1 MKIDLNQLIALS
13 DRKELIRN
21 VGVISHVDH
30 GKSTLSDVILSEAG
44 YISHSL
50 AGKLLYLD
58 FLEEERKRGITI
70 KTSAISLLMK
80 NGPKNYILNL
90 IDTPGH
96 VDFSGK
102 VTRAL
107 RIIDGAIVVVDA
119 VEGIMSQTEYV
130 VREAIREGVKTI
142 LYVNK
147 LDRLIKELNLSEN
160 QILARLE
167 EIVMSFNQLIDRFAH
182 DNQSYFKVDVNKET
196 VFFGSALYKWGFTV
210 KSALDKKIR
219 MRDII
224 KMVKDNPS
232 IPEKTLP
239 LGPLVSRL
247 IYEKLPSPKEAQ
259 KLRVPKLWFGSEP
272 PNSVL
277 NCSDDEPTVIYI
289 SKVTRARN
297 GILCT
302 ARIFSGIAKKSQLID
317 LITGKIVKILSVGVP
332 LGSNYKV
339 VDSIKAGNI
348 AALLVNSIDA
358 GTTLS
363 NEKISGYFLKPI
375 YMVSPVI
382 YVALTPVNPREFDK
396 LIDYLESITL
406 EDPNLRY
413 EIQRDTGQILLWGIG
428 ELQLELTV
436 KELGEHINLYAS
448 EPLVAY
454 KEALLKGIKV
464 SNDSVNIEVKP
475 LTEISDDGIAKVEN
489 KVSIE
494 GLPEEEKMKI
504 EPVIRTYLL
513 NGPIV
518 GEPLINVELKI
529 KTLKKDV
536 SADIIIDALTEA
548 FSKIETKIAEPYY
561 RFEILTK
568 PDYIGTISSEIT
580 RRKGSV
586 EKVQGEEGGNVSIIG
601 KIPVRTSLKLSS
613 TLRELTHG
621 SAYIQ
626 LRFHSYIIVN
636 ESEVE
641 ELINEIRSRKGF

>member
-1 MKIDLNQLIALS
+1 MKININQLLDLS
-13 DRKELIRN
+13 NYKELIRN
-21 VGVISHVDH
+21 VGIISHVDH

-44 YISHSL
+44 YIAHSL

-80 NGPKNYILNL
+80 TGSRNYILNL
-90 IDTPGH
+90 VDTPGH

-107 RIIDGAIVVVDA
+107 RIIDGSIVVVDA

-142 LYVNK
+142 LYINK
-147 LDRLIKELNLSEN
+147 LDRLIRELNFSEN

-167 EIVMSFNQLIDRFAH
+167 EIVMTFNQLVDRFAKK
-182 DNQSYFKVDVNKET
+182 NSNYFKVDVNRET

-210 KSALDKKIR
+210 KSALEKNLK

-224 KMVKDNPS
+224 KMVKDDPS
-232 IPEKTLP
+232 LPEKIIP
-239 LGPLVSRL
+239 LGRLVSRL

-259 KLRVPKLWFGSEP
+259 ILRTPILWTGSEP
-272 PNSVL
+272 PSSVL
-277 NCSDDEPTVIYI
+277 NCSDEDPTVIYV
-289 SKVTRARN
+289 SKITRAKN

-302 ARIFSGIAKKSQLID
+302 ARVFSGTVKKSQLID
-317 LITGKIVKILSVGVP
+317 LVTGKTVKILSVGVP

-339 VDSIKAGNI
+339 VNSMKAGNI
-348 AALLVNSIDA
+348 VALLVNSVDA

-363 NEKISGYFLKPI
+363 DKKINGHFLKPTYTI
-375 YMVSPVI
+375 SPVI
-382 YVALTPVNPREFDK
+382 YVALTPINPREFDK
-396 LIDYLESITL
+396 LIDLLDSATL

-413 EIQRDTGQILLWGIG
+413 EIQKDTGQILLWGVG

-436 KELGEHINLYAS
+436 KQLRERINLYSS

-454 KEALLKGIKV
+454 KEALINGSDITRDNVIVKIKPL
-464 SNDSVNIEVKP
+464 SKIGDDGSVNVDNKIM
-475 LTEISDDGIAKVEN
+475 IS
-489 KVSIE
+489 
-494 GLPEEEKMKI
+494 GLSEEEKIKI
-504 EPVIRTYLL
+504 EPVVRTYLL

-518 GEPLINVELKI
+518 GEPLINVELTI
-529 KTLKKDV
+529 KTVKKGT
-536 SADIIIDALTEA
+536 SAETIIDALTEA
-548 FSKIETKIAEPYY
+548 FSHIETRIAEPYY
-561 RFEILTK
+561 KFEIITK
-568 PDYIGTISSEIT
+568 PEYIGSVSNEIT
-580 RRKGSV
+580 RRKGTV
-586 EKVQGEEGGNVSIIG
+586 EKVQGEEGGSVSIVG

-621 SAYIQ
+621 NAYIQ
-626 LRFHSYIIVN
+626 LRFHSYIIVG
-636 ESEVE
+636 ESEME
-641 ELINEIRSRKGF
+641 SLISEIRARKGL